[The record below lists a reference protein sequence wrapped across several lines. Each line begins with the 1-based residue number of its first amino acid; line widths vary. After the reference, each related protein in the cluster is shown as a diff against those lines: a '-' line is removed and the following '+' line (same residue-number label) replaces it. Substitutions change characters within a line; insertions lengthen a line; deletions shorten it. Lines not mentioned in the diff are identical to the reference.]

1 MMCPSMVCVL
11 LRNSRQN
18 RCASVRIL
26 FFPPGS
32 FPGMH
37 PKITQVGVGQGGPGM
52 LAPGARAALD
62 FVLRM
67 TRSMRYAREEF
78 RAHRDLRPIKVH
90 PSVTNL
96 FDPTYSGGSSPTS
109 RKWPARRSAHPT
121 REPSTLPTKS
131 RSTARG
137 GVSPSTASG
146 GMWWRSTQRCSV
158 MSRNTSTTS

>member
-1 MMCPSMVCVL
+1 MSFYGVCPFAQFKTESM
-11 LRNSRQN
+11 RQ
-18 RCASVRIL
+18 RSTLV
-26 FFPPGS
+26 FPPGS

-67 TRSMRYAREEF
+67 TRSMRYARKEF

-90 PSVTNL
+90 PFVTNL

-109 RKWPARRSAHPT
+109 RNWPACQSTHLA
-121 REPSTLPTKS
+121 REPSTLLTKS
-131 RSTARG
+131 RSTAQG
-137 GVSPSTASG
+137 GVSPSTVAG
-146 GMWWRSTQRCSV
+146 GTWLRSTR
-158 MSRNTSTTS
+158 